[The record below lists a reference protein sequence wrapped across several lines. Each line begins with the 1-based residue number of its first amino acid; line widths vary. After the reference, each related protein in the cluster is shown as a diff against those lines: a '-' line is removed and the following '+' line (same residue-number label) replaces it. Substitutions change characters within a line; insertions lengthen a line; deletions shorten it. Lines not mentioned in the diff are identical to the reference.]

1 MLNRPYETLRKVANE
16 SKSMPPKFSQAG
28 EVPNYISPEE
38 AQKNREDFALGLRKE
53 HPPEK
58 YQLFYI
64 VDYQSPDGTLT
75 IQDGAKF
82 VSLTEQR
89 GDAQCMSCGTYTSLT
104 PLMLSVYY
112 DPKERENFYYRSE
125 QGDFNVYLFA
135 ICDVCKKYLEGE
147 GYKVHDLLEDEGG
160 VLEIDMDKSLPVMS
174 LSEAIAKFLGASG
187 EKIEERQQ
195 KALSRDDEERAVK
208 TVILS
213 SKGRGIIVEE
223 EEVRAAFNA
232 GIPNLVAF
240 FQSVTYAQNK
250 DSIKSGAPDWDE
262 IMRSWVEEANSRSI
276 DLSKNNFGRDISI
289 PETESEEAG
298 SPEGL
303 GLKEVSPGGPP
314 STTQGKYVTWPDPH

>member
-16 SKSMPPKFSQAG
+16 SKSMPPKFSQSG

-38 AQKNREDFALGLRKE
+38 AQKNRESFASGLRQS
-53 HPPEK
+53 HPPDR
-58 YQLFYI
+58 YQLYYI
-64 VDYQSPDGTLT
+64 VDYQSPDGTMT

-104 PLMLSVYY
+104 PLMLSLYY
-112 DPKERENFYYRSE
+112 DPQEGDNPFYS
-125 QGDFNVYLFA
+125 GHADFNVYMFA

-147 GYKVHDLLEDEGG
+147 GYHVHDLLEDEGG
-160 VLEIDMDKSLPVMS
+160 VLEIDMDKGLPVMS
-174 LSEAIAKFLGASG
+174 LSEAISKFLGVSE

-195 KALSRDDEERAVK
+195 KALSRGDEERAVK

-213 SKGRGIIVEE
+213 SKGKGIIVEE
-223 EEVRAAFNA
+223 EEVIAAFNA

-240 FQSVTYAQNK
+240 FQSATYAQNK
-250 DSIKSGAPDWDE
+250 DSIKSGTPDWDE
-262 IMRSWVEEANSRSI
+262 IMQSWVEEANNRSI
-276 DLSKNNFGRDISI
+276 DLSKNNFGRNISI

-298 SPEGL
+298 SSEGL
-303 GLKEVSPGGPP
+303 GLEEVGPEGLP
-314 STTQGKYVTWPDPH
+314 STKQDKYVTWPDPR